1 MFTSLFR
8 AVLGASLAVVSHGAT
23 AQSYPEKPITLIVPF
38 APGASADL
46 IARAV
51 GRELSSS
58 LGQPVVVENK
68 PGAGGSL
75 GLMALSKMPA
85 DGYAIGLGATGAIAV
100 SPHLPDAPPLKPE
113 RDLAPVAKLADIPLV
128 LVSNVSNGYPNLQAL
143 LKAARSSPGTVSFG
157 HAGQYT
163 SQHLAGQLLANMA
176 QVQLLAV
183 PYKGSGPAVT
193 DLLGGYIP
201 AAVVDLTSAYPHIR
215 AGKLTA
221 LGVTSASRS
230 KVAPDIPTIDE
241 AGIKGYSASGWMGLF
256 VPAKTPVAIRDK
268 LSYAV
273 SEAIAN
279 PSLQSQ
285 FVKIAVE
292 PAFADAKSFQSFI
305 TQESDKWA
313 QVIKEMPPSEK

>member
-1 MFTSLFR
+1 
-8 AVLGASLAVVSHGAT
+8 
-23 AQSYPEKPITLIVPF
+23 
-38 APGASADL
+38 
-46 IARAV
+46 
-51 GRELSSS
+51 
-58 LGQPVVVENK
+58 
-68 PGAGGSL
+68 
-75 GLMALSKMPA
+75 
-85 DGYAIGLGATGAIAV
+85 
-100 SPHLPDAPPLKPE
+100 
-113 RDLAPVAKLADIPLV
+113 
-128 LVSNVSNGYPNLQAL
+128 GYPNLQAL

-256 VPAKTPVAIRDK
+256 VPAKTPVAIREK
-268 LSYAV
+268 LSAAV
-273 SEAIAN
+273 KEAMNKA
-279 PSLQSQ
+279 S
-285 FVKIAVE
+285 
-292 PAFADAKSFQSFI
+292 
-305 TQESDKWA
+305 
-313 QVIKEMPPSEK
+313 

>member
-1 MFTSLFR
+1 MLKPLFR
-8 AVLGASLAVVSHGAT
+8 FIVGMSLAASSHSAL
-23 AQSYPEKPITLIVPF
+23 AQNYPEKPITLVVPF

-46 IARAV
+46 VARAV

-75 GLMALSKMPA
+75 GLMALAKMPA

-100 SPHLPDAPPLKPE
+100 SPHLPDAPPLKPN
-113 RDLAPVAKLADIPLV
+113 RDLAPVAKMADIPLV
-128 LVSNVSNGYPNLQAL
+128 LVSSVSNGYPNLSAF
-143 LKAARSSPGTVSFG
+143 LKAARDTPAEVSYG

-176 QVQLLAV
+176 HVQLLAV

-201 AAVVDLTSAYPHIR
+201 TAVVDLTSAYPHIK

-221 LGVTSASRS
+221 LGVTSAKRS
-230 KVAPDIPTIDE
+230 KVAPEIPTIDE
-241 AGIKGYSASGWMGLF
+241 AGVSRYAASGWMGLF
-256 VPAKTPVAIRDK
+256 VPAKTPVEIRDK
-268 LSYAV
+268 LSAAV
-273 SEAIAN
+273 KEAMGK
-279 PSLQSQ
+279 PSLQAQ
-285 FVKIAVE
+285 FEKIAVE
-292 PAFADAKSFQSFI
+292 PAFADSKTFQSFI

-313 QVIKEMPPSEK
+313 KVIKEMPPSSK

>member
-1 MFTSLFR
+1 MLTSLSRFIIG
-8 AVLGASLAVVSHGAT
+8 VSLATSSHGAL
-23 AQSYPEKPITLIVPF
+23 AQNYPEKPITLIVPF

-51 GRELSSS
+51 GRELSTV
-58 LGQPVVVENK
+58 LGKAVVVENK

-75 GLMALSKMPA
+75 GLMALARMPA

-100 SPHLPDAPPLKPE
+100 SPHLPNAPPLKPE

-128 LVSNVSNGYPNLQAL
+128 LVSSVSNGYPNLAAFL
-143 LKAARSSPGTVSFG
+143 TAARNSPAAVSYG

-201 AAVVDLTSAYPHIR
+201 TAVVDLTSAYPHIK

-221 LGVTSASRS
+221 LGVTSAKRS
-230 KVAPDIPTIDE
+230 KVAPEIPTIDE
-241 AGIKGYSASGWMGLF
+241 AGVSQYAASGWMGLF
-256 VPAKTPVAIRDK
+256 VPAKTPIEIRDK
-268 LSYAV
+268 LSA
-273 SEAIAN
+273 AAKDAMDK
-279 PSLQSQ
+279 PSLQAQ

-292 PAFADAKSFQSFI
+292 PAFADSKTFQSFI

-313 QVIKEMPPSEK
+313 QVIKEMPPSDK